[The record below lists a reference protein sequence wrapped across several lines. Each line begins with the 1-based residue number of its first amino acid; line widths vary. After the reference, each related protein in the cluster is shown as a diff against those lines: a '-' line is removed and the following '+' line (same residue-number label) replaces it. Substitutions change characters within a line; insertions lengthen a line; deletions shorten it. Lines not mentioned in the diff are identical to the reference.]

1 MANDLVVLKSARS
14 TAPIPLSKRLTQAT
28 TYALSG
34 GWFSPSQP
42 LIPQHQETAGRAL
55 DYLAGYNLATQP
67 RRDSGIDFYQ
77 LRNFAQFYDIL
88 RIIIETRK
96 DQISA
101 LEWSVV
107 PSDVEAGQVIDD
119 STKAKIDRATQFF
132 KSPDGRLS
140 WSGWLR
146 SVLEDLF
153 VLDAICFW
161 PVYKGNELLRLESVD
176 PVTIKKVID
185 ESGRTP
191 EPPLP
196 AYQQVL
202 KGVPASNYTKEEL
215 LYFQRNTRNGAI
227 YGFGPVE
234 QILMTINIGLR
245 REVSQLQFFT
255 EGNIPEAIAGVPD
268 NWTAVQIQ
276 QFQTYWDAM
285 LEGNT
290 GARRHLKFVPADASK
305 IQFLRNAESTL
316 KSDFDEWIVKIMC
329 YAFSVSSQPF
339 MHMMNR
345 ATAETAKEEARE
357 EGLGPT
363 LDFVKEICDFILSRI
378 LQLDGIEFKWQLEQD
393 EDPQTQST
401 IDDLYIKNGVWSID
415 EVRQRMG
422 LEAVGVGNMIWTPQ
436 GPIPVKM
443 FADGTAVQAL
453 LQPKTS
459 GDDGSG
465 GGDDKPPVK
474 GADDLKSGAKDAQK
488 PDEGDR
494 DQTERDTNG
503 KQVAGKLAKGVR
515 GSSAQRFRYKRR
527 YGY

>member
-1 MANDLVVLKSARS
+1 MANDLVVLKAARS
-14 TAPIPLSKRLTQAT
+14 TAPITLSKRLTQAVSYGLT
-28 TYALSG
+28 G
-34 GWFSPSQP
+34 GWFSPSAP
-42 LIPQHQETAGRAL
+42 LIPQHPETAGRAL
-55 DYLAGYNLATQP
+55 DYLAGYNLSTQP

-96 DQISA
+96 DQVA
-101 LEWSVV
+101 AFEWSVV
-107 PSDVEAGQVIDD
+107 PKDSEAGQLLDD
-119 STKAKIDRATQFF
+119 ETKSKIDRVTQFF
-132 KSPDGRLS
+132 KSPDGRSS
-140 WSGWLR
+140 WAAWLR
-146 SVLEDLF
+146 RLLEDGF

-161 PVYKGNELLRLESVD
+161 PVYKGNDLLRLESVD

-196 AYQQVL
+196 AFQQVL
-202 KGVPASNYTKEEL
+202 KGVPASNYTSDEL
-215 LYFQRNTRNGAI
+215 IYFQRNSRNGAI

-234 QILMTINIGLR
+234 QILMTVNIGLR

-255 EGNIPEAIAGVPD
+255 EGNIPEAISGVPD
-268 NWTAVQIQ
+268 NWTMTQIQ

-290 GARRHLKFVPADASK
+290 AARRHLKFVPADASK
-305 IQFLRNAESTL
+305 IQFLRDGEATL
-316 KSDFDEWIVKIMC
+316 KTDFDEWIVKIIC
-329 YAFSVSSQPF
+329 YAFSVSAQPF

-345 ATAETAKEEARE
+345 ATAQTAKEEARE

-363 LDFVKEICDFILSRI
+363 LDFVKEICDFIITRVLLI
-378 LQLDGIEFKWQLEQD
+378 EGVEFKWQVEQD

-401 IDDLYIKNGVWSID
+401 IDDIYIKNGVLSID

-443 FADGTAVQAL
+443 FADGTAVQL
-453 LQPKTS
+453 LIPPPTS
-459 GDDGSG
+459 PGSSD
-465 GGDDKPPVK
+465 GGDKQPPVK
-474 GADDLKSGAKDAQK
+474 GADDLKTKDTDAKK
-488 PDEGDR
+488 PDEGER
-494 DQTERDTNG
+494 DQTERDTSG
-503 KQVAGKLAKGVR
+503 KQVPAKMAKGVR
-515 GSSAQRFRYKRR
+515 GPAAPRFRYKKR